1 MKKSRKRPVRRVLYR
16 SGVTPAEVDQLLA
29 EIGLQQILAALDRL
43 SGPDHTFVV

>member
-29 EIGLQQILAALDRL
+29 EIGLQQILSGTFSYRDDRM
-43 SGPDHTFVV
+43 